1 MASGEAMAA
10 YRALLRA
17 TRRTFAGDTLMLTE
31 SKKEIRRRFEENR
44 GVTAE
49 AELRELLDQAKEASH
64 FIQHMILQAKRSPSG
79 SFVVKP
85 EKEHTGATLEVPSE
99 EILSK
104 SRQ

>member
-17 TRRTFAGDTLMLTE
+17 TRRTFAGDTLMLAE
-31 SKKEIRRRFEENR
+31 SKKEIRRHFEEKR